1 MSWSS
6 ICFDWNRTR
15 AFLVTAEE
23 GSLSAAAKALG
34 VTQPTLSR
42 QVAALED
49 EIGVML
55 FERIGQKLKLT
66 PSGIELL
73 AMAKKMGDA
82 AQEFSLVAGGQ
93 SQQLEGN
100 VVLSVCEVDA
110 IYRLPNIIAQL
121 RQAEPGI
128 SVEVVVTNEVSDLK
142 RRDADIAIRSFR
154 PSQPDLIARKIGEEV
169 IWLYG
174 TPEYLHRYRHVTKL
188 TQLQDI
194 QLVSFSDVNR
204 IIEMMNQ
211 RGWQLTKENFQLMTS
226 FQPLQLNLCKQHLGL
241 IYLPRDMAKHEPNLS
256 QAFPEFGPI
265 MQLPVWMVC
274 HQELHTNPR
283 IRRVFDFVANQ
294 LQAQLSEEL

>member
-6 ICFDWNRTR
+6 VCFDWNRTR

>member
-1 MSWSS
+1 MGWSS
-6 ICFDWNRTR
+6 VCFDWNRTR

-34 VTQPTLSR
+34 MTQPTLSR
-42 QVAALED
+42 QVAALEE

-55 FERIGQKLKLT
+55 FERVGQKLKLT

-73 AMAKKMGDA
+73 AMAKKMGEA

-93 SQQLEGN
+93 SQELEGN

-121 RQAEPGI
+121 RQQEPGI

-154 PSQPDLIARKIGEEV
+154 PNQSDLIARKLGEEV

-194 QLVSFSDVNR
+194 QLIGFSDVNR
-204 IIEMMNQ
+204 VIEMMNQ

-241 IYLPRDMAKHEPNLS
+241 IYLPQDMAEHEPQLS
-256 QAFPEFGPI
+256 QAFAEFGSI
-265 MQLPVWMVC
+265 IQLPVWMVC

-294 LQAQLSEEL
+294 LQAQLSQ

>member
-1 MSWSS
+1 MGWSS
-6 ICFDWNRTR
+6 VCFDWNRTR

-34 VTQPTLSR
+34 MTQPTLSR
-42 QVAALED
+42 QVAALEE

-55 FERIGQKLKLT
+55 FERVGQKLKLT

-73 AMAKKMGDA
+73 AMAKKMGEA

-121 RQAEPGI
+121 RQQEPGI

-154 PSQPDLIARKIGEEV
+154 PNQPDLIARKLGEEV

-194 QLVSFSDVNR
+194 QLIGFSDVNR
-204 IIEMMNQ
+204 VIEMMNQ

-241 IYLPRDMAKHEPNLS
+241 IYLPQDMAEHEPQLS
-256 QAFPEFGPI
+256 QAFAEFGPI
-265 MQLPVWMVC
+265 IQLPVWMVC

-294 LQAQLSEEL
+294 LQAQLSQ

>member
-6 ICFDWNRTR
+6 VCFDWNRTR

-34 VTQPTLSR
+34 MTQPTLSR
-42 QVAALED
+42 QVAALEE

-55 FERIGQKLKLT
+55 FERVGQKLKLT
-66 PSGIELL
+66 PSGIALL
-73 AMAKKMGDA
+73 AMAKKMGNA
-82 AQEFSLVAGGQ
+82 AQEFSLVAGGH

-128 SVEVVVTNEVSDLK
+128 SIEVVVTNEVSDLK
-142 RRDADIAIRSFR
+142 QRDADIAIRSFR
-154 PSQPDLIARKIGEEV
+154 PSQPDLIARKVGEEV

-174 TPEYLHRYRHVTKL
+174 TPEYLHRYRNVTKL

-194 QLVSFSDVNR
+194 QLISFSDVNR
-204 IIEMMNQ
+204 IMEMMIQ

-226 FQPLQLNLCKQHLGL
+226 FQPLQLNLCKRHLGL
-241 IYLPRDMAKHEPNLS
+241 IYLPQDMAEHEPELS
-256 QAFPEFGPI
+256 QAFPQFGPI
-265 MQLPVWMVC
+265 MRLPVWMVC

-294 LQAQLSEEL
+294 LHAQLSEKL